1 MLAFFSSKFTC
12 FALFLSFLGGV
23 NLSSSLDL
31 KYNFSDNILNN
42 SFLVR
47 EDIPKKI
54 KQDIEIH
61 CDQTLFNTLISS
73 ETEQFIRIDIEE
85 EEDFFSSKKRL
96 KFIQVV
102 NTTTFRSLKVS
113 DQQNQRVVC
122 RIPLDFSSKI
132 PLYISNQVYLI

>member
-1 MLAFFSSKFTC
+1 MYI
-12 FALFLSFLGGV
+12 LSNHFQES
-23 NLSSSLDL
+23 NLLCL
-31 KYNFSDNILNN
+31 KS
-42 SFLVR
+42 
-47 EDIPKKI
+47 
-54 KQDIEIH
+54 QDRV
-61 CDQTLFNTLISS
+61 TTMSM
-73 ETEQFIRIDIEE
+73 IEE